1 MVQCIMYRVKAFVGV
16 FLPPASKIER
26 IVESR
31 SRGVMNTKIN
41 KMDMRTYI
49 GLDHQS
55 IISYV

>member
-1 MVQCIMYRVKAFVGV
+1 LNLKAG
-16 FLPPASKIER
+16 
-26 IVESR
+26 
-31 SRGVMNTKIN
+31 GVMNTKIN